1 MAWHSPTWF
10 LSGPYRPHTLTHNG
24 PLKIGLCQPSTT
36 HWTSPQDHK
45 YYFNCPPK
53 ISKCNH
59 CLYLIVLSFSFFLFS
74 TLVPFVVKW
83 VPLHEQSL
91 VGSFFP
97 SWSLHISALIW
108 CSDFKLQTSSIKEP
122 SGKVFRGRV
131 GELLF
136 MWAPCGWFQKV
147 RELCTTFWS
156 CFHLKSRSPCE

>member
-36 HWTSPQDHK
+36 HWTSPLT
-45 YYFNCPPK
+45 
-53 ISKCNH
+53 ISITS
-59 CLYLIVLSFSFFLFS
+59 IVLLKFPNVTIVFTLLFFPFLSFFFS